1 MAKRLIWTDE
11 ELNSYGFRVLTSGID
26 LTRFEKN
33 PVMLFNHHRTLYGK
47 KDEILPIG
55 IWKNYG
61 AGEGGIMSGEPVFD
75 KKDDFAAKIADK
87 VEGGF
92 LKACSI
98 GIRIIEVSEAP
109 EHLKPGQTRATVT
122 KCELR
127 EVSIVD
133 IPSNP
138 NAAGIVLYDDNDRVI
153 ELSDERECPVR
164 LIHKQTN
171 HKPMKEIALKLGL
184 PENAGDA
191 EVLSAITRL
200 QESHKQEIAALQAA
214 KEKAESEVKR
224 LSEEKAAGEKAE
236 ASAQVEQAIKEGK
249 IPADLKE
256 TYLKQFETDFA
267 NTRKIL
273 GSMPA
278 RQSLRGKIAD
288 GGESESLAK
297 MSWDEIDRSGRLS
310 ELKEK
315 YPDLYERKYKE
326 MCSTLNIQN
335 S

>member
-1 MAKRLIWTDE
+1 M
-11 ELNSYGFRVLTSGID
+11 
-26 LTRFEKN
+26 
-33 PVMLFNHHRTLYGK
+33 
-47 KDEILPIG
+47 
-55 IWKNYG
+55 
-61 AGEGGIMSGEPVFD
+61 
-75 KKDDFAAKIADK
+75 
-87 VEGGF
+87 
-92 LKACSI
+92 
-98 GIRIIEVSEAP
+98 
-109 EHLKPGQTRATVT
+109 
-122 KCELR
+122 
-127 EVSIVD
+127 
-133 IPSNP
+133 
-138 NAAGIVLYDDNDRVI
+138 
-153 ELSDERECPVR
+153 
-164 LIHKQTN
+164 
-171 HKPMKEIALKLGL
+171 
-184 PENAGDA
+184 
-191 EVLSAITRL
+191 LSAITRL

-256 TYLKQFETDFA
+256 TYLKLFETDFA

-310 ELKEK
+310 VPRPVREK
-315 YPDLYERKYKE
+315 VQRDVFNAKHSKFIKWHYKFKSGSNPLSKI
-326 MCSTLNIQN
+326 CLQTIPSPPNRWTIRN

>member
-1 MAKRLIWTDE
+1 
-11 ELNSYGFRVLTSGID
+11 
-26 LTRFEKN
+26 
-33 PVMLFNHHRTLYGK
+33 
-47 KDEILPIG
+47 
-55 IWKNYG
+55 
-61 AGEGGIMSGEPVFD
+61 
-75 KKDDFAAKIADK
+75 
-87 VEGGF
+87 
-92 LKACSI
+92 
-98 GIRIIEVSEAP
+98 
-109 EHLKPGQTRATVT
+109 
-122 KCELR
+122 
-127 EVSIVD
+127 
-133 IPSNP
+133 
-138 NAAGIVLYDDNDRVI
+138 
-153 ELSDERECPVR
+153 
-164 LIHKQTN
+164 
-171 HKPMKEIALKLGL
+171 MKEIALKLGL

-214 KEKAESEVKR
+214 KEKAEAEVKR

-236 ASAQVEQAIKEGK
+236 ASTQVEQAIKEGK

-256 TYLKQFETDFA
+256 TYLKLFETDFA

-288 GGESESLAK
+288 GGEGECLAK
-297 MSWDEIDRSGRLS
+297 MTWDEIDRSGRLL

-315 YPDLYERKYKE
+315 YPDLYEKKYKE